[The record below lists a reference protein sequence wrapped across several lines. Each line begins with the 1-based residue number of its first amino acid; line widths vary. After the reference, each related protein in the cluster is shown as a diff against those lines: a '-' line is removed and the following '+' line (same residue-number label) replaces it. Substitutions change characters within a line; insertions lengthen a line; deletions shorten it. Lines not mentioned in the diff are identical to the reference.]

1 MPSHL
6 PPSGADCGI
15 GDSLDRYQEGGPD
28 SKKHLLFYNQLLLPG
43 VQQVSKLKK
52 GLGRRASQHSR
63 AKSATDEELLQEL
76 ESRPPLEPEVAQLA
90 TSPVSKIMQ
99 EARRKRNQS
108 LPPTSAPPAFETP
121 QHRLMLVM
129 VGLPARGKS
138 FISKKLCRYLNWMGY
153 TSKVFNL
160 GNYRRENLGAFHTHE
175 FFDPDNQKVL
185 TWLSSWGTIWALTT
199 CRALKRERRSLW
211 LS

>member
-1 MPSHL
+1 ME
-6 PPSGADCGI
+6 
-15 GDSLDRYQEGGPD
+15 RYQKGDPE

-43 VQQVSKLKK
+43 VQQVTKLKK
-52 GLGRRASQHSR
+52 GTGRKQPKHQR
-63 AKSATDEELLQEL
+63 AKSATDEQLLKEI
-76 ESRPPLEPEVAQLA
+76 ESRPPLEPEVEVAQLA

-108 LPPTSAPPAFETP
+108 MPPTSAPPAFETP
-121 QHRLMLVM
+121 KHRLMLVM

-138 FISKKLCRYLNWMGY
+138 FISRKLCRYLNWMGY

-175 FFDPDNQKVL
+175 FFDPDNQKVRC
-185 TWLSSWGTIWALTT
+185 A
-199 CRALKRERRSLW
+199 
-211 LS
+211 